1 MKNSDT
7 TKRRH
12 GRAGFSLVELLIV
25 VAVIAIIS
33 AIAVPSMIANRRAAV
48 EGTVKLK
55 LVSAGQQER
64 TYRSLLRKN
73 TYGNISDLQAA
84 VAGGTPLL
92 TTSDVTASGWTFSEV
107 AGSVTSTTFGL
118 KATPAADN
126 SANYSYAIF
135 EDGELRR
142 CERGGPW
149 TRACERIQQ

>member
-1 MKNSDT
+1 MKDLPFMKS
-7 TKRRH
+7 RH
-12 GRAGFSLVELLIV
+12 GQAGFSLVELLIV
-25 VAVIAIIS
+25 VAIIGIIS

-55 LVSAGQQER
+55 LVSAAQQER

-73 TYGNISDLQAA
+73 KYGTLAELQAA

-107 AGSVTSTTFGL
+107 AGSVTATTFGL
-118 KATPAADN
+118 KATPAAGN
-126 SANYSYAIF
+126 SADYSFAIF
-135 EDGELRR
+135 EDSELRR
-142 CERGGPW
+142 CQKDGPW